1 MSLTGDIMESWRAP
15 SRVMRRHLSH
25 GPQEARALTF
35 LLIAC
40 FLFFVAQT
48 PDLSR
53 QAHLNP
59 SGDGM
64 MAMASAR
71 FWGAVLLAPLFFYAL
86 AGLSHILA
94 RFLGGRGSYYGA
106 RLALFW
112 SLLVVAPLIL
122 ARGLLV
128 GFLGMGPVA
137 GATGLIIGLA
147 FVFYW
152 MSALR
157 VAEQGGEQ

>member
-1 MSLTGDIMESWRAP
+1 MSMTGDIVESWRAP

-25 GPQEARALTF
+25 GQQEARALTF

-40 FLFFVAQT
+40 FLFFVAQM
-48 PDLSR
+48 PGISR

-59 SGDGM
+59 DGDSLL
-64 MAMASAR
+64 AIASAR

-86 AGLSHILA
+86 AGISHFLA
-94 RFLGGRGSYYGA
+94 GFLGGKGSYYGA

-122 ARGLLV
+122 LRGLVV
-128 GFLGMGPVA
+128 GFLGQGTVA
-137 GATGLIIGLA
+137 GASGLVVGLI
-147 FVFYW
+147 FVFLW
-152 MSALR
+152 MAALR
-157 VAEQGGEQ
+157 VAEEAPE